1 MRISMRNKKIIA
13 SLMCVLIAGLL
24 LAGCGTKNTADQA
37 PKTTIFRLAENQPPD
52 YPTTVA
58 SKKFAELVNER
69 TKGRIKIEVYPSGQL
84 GDEKSVIEQVQ
95 MGAIAFTRVHSSPL
109 AEFNKSFSVFSLPYI
124 FESENHMWKFL
135 EGDMGTKMLDNL
147 ASSKMQG
154 LAYYDNGA
162 RSLYFK
168 KSVKSLEE
176 IKGLKIRVQQNR
188 VTMEMINALGG
199 SPTPMPYGEV
209 FSSLQTGVIDA
220 AENNFPSYYTSNHYQ
235 VAKFCLLNKHQRAP
249 EVLLMSKVAWDKMLE
264 EDKKILK
271 QSALE
276 AGKYQRQLWTAFE
289 KDSEA
294 KLRAAGVTIAE
305 VADFKPW
312 QAAVKPVIDKY
323 GTEFKAEMEAIEKA
337 RK

>member
-1 MRISMRNKKIIA
+1 MTGRKIIA
-13 SLMCVLIAGLL
+13 SLMCVLVTGLL
-24 LAGCGTKNTADQA
+24 LTGCSTKNATDQA
-37 PKTTIFRLAENQPPD
+37 PKTTTFRLAENQPPD

-109 AEFNKSFSVFSLPYI
+109 AEFSKPFSVFSLPYV
-124 FESENHMWKFL
+124 FENENHMWKFL
-135 EGDMGTKMLDNL
+135 EGDMGTKMLDTL

-168 KSVKSLEE
+168 KPVKSLEE

-188 VTMEMINALGG
+188 VTMEMVNAFGA

-209 FSSLQTGVIDA
+209 FSSLQTGVIDS

-235 VAKFCLLNKHQRAP
+235 AAKYCLLNKHQRAP
-249 EVLLMSKVAWDKMLE
+249 EVLLMSKFVWDKMSE

-294 KLRAAGVTIAE
+294 KLRAAGVTITD
-305 VADFKPW
+305 VTDFKPW

-323 GTEFKAEMEAIEKA
+323 GAEFKAEMEAIEKA